1 MAGFLVSVLAL
12 SAFAFYS
19 INCQQ
24 DCVICQT
31 QVIPEVTHIRKLMNA
46 LFLKNYDKN
55 VLPITWNNETMYVD
69 LQFSMIQLPE
79 FDEVAGALS
88 LIMEMKV
95 RWIDEYIILNYLP
108 KTHLI
113 MEIDLQ
119 SDDIWLPPIT
129 VFNSVSSLT
138 PLIKGGY
145 DTTLTLTNGQVDLN
159 IGIVTRTTC
168 IVDTTDFPFDTQTC
182 YIKFT
187 PWGYQSYEID
197 FDPTTT
203 YARTDNFVP
212 NQEWDLID
220 TSINSSVV
228 GNISILT
235 LTVKLERRPIYFM
248 INMIIPVVLLGVLNS
263 MSFVLPPTAGERM
276 GFATNIFLTFAV
288 YLTILAQNLPETSK
302 PMSNMVYYLIIM
314 LSISSITT
322 FITIL
327 SLRIYAKEEDN
338 GDVPWVLVY
347 IIGLVT
353 CRLCRKSQ
361 FVPLKRKHRSE
372 SKQALTRSMEQSYET
387 TEVKRDLSGDG
398 ASVVTDDES
407 RDLPP
412 EYVDELDDY
421 DDEDEEPCRYGV
433 TWNVVGRTVDK
444 GLFLVFMSGSLAISG
459 YYILPLVLG
468 TTGVTSGT

>member
-1 MAGFLVSVLAL
+1 MAAAFVFVFVMT
-12 SAFAFYS
+12 AFAFNT
-19 INCQQ
+19 IDCAQ
-24 DCVICQT
+24 DCIICQT
-31 QVIPEVTHIRKLMNA
+31 QIIPTVVEIRKLMNA
-46 LFLKNYDKN
+46 LFQKNYDKN
-55 VLPITWNNETMYVD
+55 VIPLLWNNETLYID
-69 LQFSMIQLPE
+69 LLFSMIQLPE
-79 FDEVAGALS
+79 FDEVAGTLS
-88 LIMEMKV
+88 LIMQMKV
-95 RWIDEYIILNYLP
+95 RWIDEYIIINYLP

-129 VFNSVSSLT
+129 LFNSVSSLT
-138 PLIKGGY
+138 PLVKGGY

-159 IGIVTRTTC
+159 IGIVTKSTC
-168 IVDTTDFPFDTQTC
+168 VVDTTDFPFDTQTC

-187 PWGYQSYEID
+187 PWGYQSHEID
-197 FDPTTT
+197 FDPTST

-220 TSINSSVV
+220 TKINSSIV

-235 LTVKLERRPIYFM
+235 LTVTLERRPIYFM

-302 PMSNMVYYLIIM
+302 PMSSMVYYLIIM
-314 LSISSITT
+314 LSISSFTT

-338 GDVPWVLVY
+338 DEVPWILVY
-347 IIGLVT
+347 FVGLIT

-361 FVPLKRKHRSE
+361 FLPVKRKRSSG
-372 SKQALTRSMEQSYET
+372 SKRTLTRAMEQSSDT
-387 TEVKRDLSGDG
+387 TEVKRDLGDG
-398 ASVVTDDES
+398 ASVVSNDDS
-407 RDLPP
+407 IFPP
-412 EYVDELDDY
+412 EYVDELDD
-421 DDEDEEPCRYGV
+421 DDEDTEPCRYGV
-433 TWNVVGRTVDK
+433 TWSVVGRTVDK
-444 GLFLVFMSGSLAISG
+444 FLFLVFMSGSLGISG